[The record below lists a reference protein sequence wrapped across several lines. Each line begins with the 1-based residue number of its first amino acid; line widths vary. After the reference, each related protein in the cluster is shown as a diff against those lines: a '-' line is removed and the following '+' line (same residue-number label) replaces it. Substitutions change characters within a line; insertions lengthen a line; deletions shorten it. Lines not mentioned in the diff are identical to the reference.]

1 MESPSCSA
9 ISATGTYLPST
20 CNVDLPN
27 LNSSMSFS
35 RGASRQP
42 ESETLSFASSGAAQD
57 THCTALAALFMRHHE
72 QTIISTA
79 FSPVGRPRKRRV
91 QTYLANR
98 KNKSRFHKFPK
109 YISQPCVENS
119 FQHLP
124 VPCLQAEGLGL

>member
-79 FSPVGRPRKRRV
+79 FPPVGRPHKGRV
-91 QTYLANR
+91 QNLLSEQEEQ
-98 KNKSRFHKFPK
+98 KPFP
-109 YISQPCVENS
+109 QV
-119 FQHLP
+119 
-124 VPCLQAEGLGL
+124 